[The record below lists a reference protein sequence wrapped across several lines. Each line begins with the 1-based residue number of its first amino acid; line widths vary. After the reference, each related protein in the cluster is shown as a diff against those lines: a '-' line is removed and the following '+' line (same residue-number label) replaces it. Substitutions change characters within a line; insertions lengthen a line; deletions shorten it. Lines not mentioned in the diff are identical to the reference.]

1 LLTAV
6 HEHEVCFSGNDRFG
20 VMTGGVAMIENFEQM
35 IDGQAMRFCASFGEG
50 EFTHRVIISR
60 DESAETL
67 VVFDAAGLFG
77 SLKADME
84 NPEKLIAD
92 AIRKARD
99 EGLIERALETGTIQ
113 NATL

>member
-1 LLTAV
+1 
-6 HEHEVCFSGNDRFG
+6 
-20 VMTGGVAMIENFEQM
+20 MTEGVAMIENFEQM

-50 EFTHRVIISR
+50 GATHRVIISR
-60 DESAETL
+60 DDSAETL
-67 VVFDAAGLFG
+67 VVFDPAGLLG

-84 NPEKLIAD
+84 SPEKLIAD

-99 EGLIERALETGTIQ
+99 EGLIERALDTGTIQ